1 MIRTDPFMTHLETP
15 LATLNT
21 GPLFG
26 LKLAVKDLFAI
37 AGHTTGAGNPDWL
50 SDQTPAQSTA
60 TAVTQLQQAGAAL
73 VGTTLTDELAY
84 SLMGRNTHYGALANP
99 KDPKRVSGGSSAGSA
114 VAVATG
120 LADIGLGTDTG
131 GSIRVP
137 SSFCGLYGFRPSH
150 GVVSTEGLTGLAPP
164 FDTVGWMTANLN
176 TLHQVGKVLL
186 PADKP
191 SVAQQL
197 SFWWPEGWDTAL
209 RDGIVEQLNQAG
221 FTPTIRTLPEAV
233 MADAAEAFR
242 ILQGRAIA
250 RLHGDWVQHRQ
261 PKLGA
266 DIAERF
272 GMALALT
279 DDDEHRAC
287 QRRCAL
293 ANWLNTPG
301 YVLLPTT
308 AGAAPLL
315 DASAEEM
322 NIARKGLLGLTAF
335 SGLSGR
341 PQLHLPW
348 LTHDGA
354 PWGLSL
360 MAPRYG
366 DRALLA
372 LAGTWQ
378 ALLSGTSGPL
388 SPL

>member
-1 MIRTDPFMTHLETP
+1 MIRTDPFMTRVDTP
-15 LATLNT
+15 LTTLNT

-50 SDQTPAQSTA
+50 ADQEPAQHTA
-60 TAVTQLQQAGAAL
+60 TAVALLQQAGAAL

-84 SLMGRNTHYGALANP
+84 SLMGRNAHYGALANP
-99 KDPKRVSGGSSAGSA
+99 RDPKRVSGGSSAGSA
-114 VAVATG
+114 VAVAMG

-137 SSFCGLYGFRPSH
+137 ASFCGLYGFRPSH

-164 FDTVGWMTANLN
+164 FDTVGWMTSNLN
-176 TLHQVGKVLL
+176 TLSQVGHALL
-186 PADKP
+186 PADKR

-197 SFWWPEGWDTAL
+197 SFWWPESWDADL
-209 RDGIVEQLNQAG
+209 RDRLLDQLAQAG
-221 FTPTIRTLPEAV
+221 LHPLLCQLPESV

-261 PKLGA
+261 PNFGT

-279 DDDEHRAC
+279 DEDEQRAC
-287 QRRCAL
+287 QRRCHL
-293 ANWLNTPG
+293 AQWLNTPG
-301 YVLLPTT
+301 YVILPTT
-308 AGAAPLL
+308 AGAAPRLN
-315 DASAEEM
+315 ATAAELQT
-322 NIARKGLLGLTAF
+322 ARKGLLELTAF
-335 SGLSGR
+335 AGLSGR

-348 LTHDGA
+348 LTHDSA

-378 ALLSGTSGPL
+378 ALLAGTSGPIA
-388 SPL
+388 PL